1 MERLTPRPDSVWGM
15 DATSPTPHIARMVRP
30 TWVWGGI
37 CLAASAVPGLLWQA
51 IAPLGVTAVVA
62 FVADALWCAALVLFA
77 IGRDSIV
84 ARRIGGTIV
93 LCALA
98 VWPLLVRVVAPM
110 IPLLNAPVDRD
121 NEDAKAIVWIS
132 LQLVPVVLAVIAVV
146 LVWRAAAIPRI
157 YRFMPLI
164 ALVLCVVPPLGQYA
178 AGGIL
183 LSMDTSA
190 LFAYG
195 ALMLVCRTVAL
206 IGLGVVAIVAGLQP
220 RATAPVPVYSSSGD

>member
-1 MERLTPRPDSVWGM
+1 MSRAVDNSLAVSAGVASF
-15 DATSPTPHIARMVRP
+15 DASHIVRMVRP
-30 TWVWGGI
+30 TWAWGGI
-37 CLAASAVPGLLWQA
+37 CLAASAVPELLWQA
-51 IAPLGVTAVVA
+51 IAPLGVATVVA

-77 IGRDSIV
+77 VGRDSVIG
-84 ARRIGGTIV
+84 RRIGGTIV

-98 VWPLLVRVVAPM
+98 VWPLLVRIVAPM

-146 LVWRAAAIPRI
+146 LVWRAAAIPRT

-220 RATAPVPVYSSSGD
+220 RATAPVSVYSSSGD